1 MNIDYSPE
9 FVRCFKKLP
18 HELKIKALEREEIF
32 RKDQFDP
39 RLKTH
44 KLSGKLKDCYAFYV
58 DFKTRIIFKDFNNS
72 FAFSLAL
79 SIAVILAPCSLAFA
93 SNTALNN

>member
-9 FVRCFKKLP
+9 FVRCFKKLS
-18 HELKIKALEREEIF
+18 HELKIKTFEREEIF

-44 KLSGKLKDCYAFYV
+44 KLSGKLKNDYAFCV
-58 DFKTRIIFKDFNNS
+58 DFKTRIIFS
-72 FAFSLAL
+72 FVNKKLIRFH
-79 SIAVILAPCSLAFA
+79 SIGSHDIYK
-93 SNTALNN
+93 